1 MKKRNVKKLKLKGEV
16 KLLLFGFVATV
27 AFVLLYSA
35 RVEGIQNNVNGYTE
49 SGHAHTVEVNFTR

>member
-35 RVEGIQNNVNGYTE
+35 RVEGIQNNANGYTE
-49 SGHAHTVEVNFTR
+49 SGHAHAVEVNFTR